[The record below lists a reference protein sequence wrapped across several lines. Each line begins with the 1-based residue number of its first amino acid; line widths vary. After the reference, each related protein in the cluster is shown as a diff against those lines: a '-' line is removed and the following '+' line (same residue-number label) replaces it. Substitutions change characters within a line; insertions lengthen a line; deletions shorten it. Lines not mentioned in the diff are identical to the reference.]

1 MNKMKTLSD
10 IIEYKKEEV
19 NIKKK
24 LLTLTQI
31 KEESSNYNPTRPFLK
46 QIESNKSKISIISE
60 IKKASPSKGVI
71 RSDFNPVEIGQIYE
85 RNGARCLSILTDKKF
100 FHGDDKF
107 IKAVKSKV
115 SLPVLRKDF
124 IIDEWQIEESR
135 YLGADCILLILSC
148 LSFDQAKEY
157 EEYAFSLGMNVIV
170 EVHDLQELELANKLK
185 AKLIGI
191 NNRNLK
197 TMDVN
202 INTSMYLINYN
213 AKIINGIDHSKNLI
227 ESVKKLV
234 LISKKLNKRKP
245 SIAVILIG
253 EAFMKENNIAKM
265 FKNLKAIDV

>member
-1 MNKMKTLSD
+1 MTDKTPDILVKILNRKREEITECSQKTPLRDLVPKLKTASPVRGFVKSIENKLAAN
-10 IIEYKKEEV
+10 V
-19 NIKKK
+19 
-24 LLTLTQI
+24 
-31 KEESSNYNPTRPFLK
+31 PAV
-46 QIESNKSKISIISE
+46 ISE

-71 RSDFNPVEIGQIYE
+71 CENFEPARIAKSYE
-85 RNGARCLSILTDKKF
+85 QAGAACLSVLTDIDF
-100 FHGDDKF
+100 FQGSDEYL
-107 IKAVKSKV
+107 IEARESVAI
-115 SLPVLRKDF
+115 PVIRKDF

-185 AKLIGI
+185 ARLIGI

-202 INTSMYLINYN
+202 ISTSINLINYIEKS
-213 AKIINGIDHSKNLI
+213 KIPISESGISNSKDLENLVQ
-227 ESVKKLV
+227 SGF
-234 LISKKLNKRKP
+234 NTF
-245 SIAVILIG
+245 LIG

>member
-1 MNKMKTLSD
+1 MKTLSD

-24 LLTLTQI
+24 LLSLTQI
-31 KEESSNYNPTRPFLK
+31 NEERSNYIPIRSFLN
-46 QIESNKSKISIISE
+46 QIETNQSEISIISE
-60 IKKASPSKGVI
+60 IKKASPSKGII
-71 RSDFNPVEIGQIYE
+71 RSNFDPVEIGQIYE
-85 RNGARCLSILTDKKF
+85 KNGATCLSILTDKNF
-100 FHGDDKF
+100 FQGDDKF

-115 SLPVLRKDF
+115 SLPILRKDF

-202 INTSMYLINYN
+202 INTSINLINYIEKN
-213 AKIINGIDHSKNLI
+213 KIPISESGISNSKDL
-227 ESVKKLV
+227 ESLFK
-234 LISKKLNKRKP
+234 SGYNTF
-245 SIAVILIG
+245 LIG
-253 EAFMKENNIAKM
+253 EAFMKEDNIAKM
-265 FKNLKAIDV
+265 FNSLKEINVS